1 MLANDISF
9 EAISGLQTLLEALS
23 KKVCKIVFIG
33 NSVTAQK
40 KGYRQY
46 LSDLITQE
54 SKFQHNYINAGIG
67 GVGSLASAFFVNDF
81 VLRHRPD
88 ICFVECTVADI
99 EGATPTHFIP
109 DSIHGIIKKLKSQNI
124 IICFLHLF
132 NSNKSSIK
140 VNHIISMY
148 DGILAQYGV
157 PSINIY
163 QAFSKLIDSGEYR
176 NDDLLFD
183 GVHTTDFGARLTA
196 KYIFDAFLNVCEFN
210 VKLNSYPTASNRAH
224 SILEFTEITK
234 PDKCLVNASKNFSRN
249 KFKNIISYI
258 ELKQDEFIC
267 FKVKEGALYG
277 ILLVIDQY
285 SGVICIKYDSKQI
298 LVQTFDNW
306 CDRERLQ
313 VLIFQEPISSNTS
326 ITITLSEFD
335 SADRGANILPNNYIK
350 KAESTKI
357 VGLLNSIKN
366 KPTELN
372 LLW

>member
-258 ELKQDEFIC
+258 ELKQEEFIC
-267 FKVKEGALYG
+267 FKVK
-277 ILLVIDQY
+277 
-285 SGVICIKYDSKQI
+285 
-298 LVQTFDNW
+298 
-306 CDRERLQ
+306 
-313 VLIFQEPISSNTS
+313 
-326 ITITLSEFD
+326 
-335 SADRGANILPNNYIK
+335 
-350 KAESTKI
+350 
-357 VGLLNSIKN
+357 
-366 KPTELN
+366 
-372 LLW
+372 